1 MNARLADVARVLGIS
16 ESVPG
21 VSIDGWST
29 DTRTLT
35 RGDLFFA
42 LHGPNHDGHTHLAQ
56 AFERGAAAAVVDR
69 DVEAPGPVLRVAD
82 TLDALHELARWARS
96 RFAGVVV
103 GVTGSAG
110 KTTTKDTIAHLLEAA
125 LDVSKTVGNLNN
137 HVGLPLSILRL
148 KADAKVAVLEMGM
161 NHEGELR
168 ALASIARPTIAVVTN
183 VGYAHIEYF
192 GALEKTALA
201 KRELVEALPP
211 DGIAVL
217 NADDALVAQFR
228 EVHPGRT
235 VTFGIEQ
242 QADVRATGVEYMAD
256 GARFRALGV
265 EFEIPLVGR
274 HGVLNVLAGLAVAQA
289 LGIAPER
296 LQQAARTLAP
306 GHMRG
311 ERMEHRGITI
321 LNDCYNSNPDA
332 VRAML
337 DVLRVT
343 PGRRRI
349 AVLGEMLE
357 LGRWSET
364 LHRQAGREAVANG
377 VDVLVGIRGAA
388 RYTLHGATDAGLADS
403 AAFFF
408 DEPAAA
414 GDWLRG
420 MAQPGDV
427 ILFKGSRGTR
437 VEIALERFLAGN
449 DG

>member
-1 MNARLADVARVLGIS
+1 MRARLAEIARILGAP
-16 ESVPG
+16 EPVQDASVE
-21 VSIDGWST
+21 GWST
-29 DTRTLT
+29 DTRTLN

-42 LHGPNHDGHTHLAQ
+42 LHGPTHDGHAHLEQ

-69 DVEAPGPVLRVAD
+69 DVEAPGPLLRVAGA
-82 TLDALHELARWARS
+82 LGALHDLARWARN
-96 RFAGVVV
+96 RFTGTVI

-110 KTTTKDTIAHLLEAA
+110 KTTSKDTIAQLLSSA
-125 LDVSKTVGNLNN
+125 LDVSKTAGNLNN

-148 KADAKVAVLEMGM
+148 KQDSQAAVLEMGM

-168 ALASIARPTIAVVTN
+168 QLAAIARPGIAVVTN

-192 GALEKTALA
+192 GSLEKIALA
-201 KRELVEALPP
+201 KRELVEALPD
-211 DGIAVL
+211 DGTAVL
-217 NADDALVAQFR
+217 NADDALVARFR

-235 VTFGIEQ
+235 VTFGLSETS
-242 QADVRATGVEYMAD
+242 DVRATDVEYLA
-256 GARFRALGV
+256 GGVRFRVAGV
-265 EFEIPLVGR
+265 EFESPLVGR
-274 HGVLNVLAGLAVAQA
+274 HGLLNILAGMAVAQVV
-289 LGIAPER
+289 GISPQR
-296 LQQAARTLAP
+296 LRPAVRTLAA

-311 ERMEHRGITI
+311 ERMECRGVTI

-343 PGRRRI
+343 PARRRI

-364 LHRQAGREAVANG
+364 LHRDAGRAAVANG

-388 RYTLHGATDAGLADS
+388 RYTLHGASDAGLPDS
-403 AAFFF
+403 AAYFF
-408 DEPAAA
+408 DEPAPA
-414 GDWLRG
+414 GDFLRG
-420 MAQPGDV
+420 IAQPGDV

>member
-1 MNARLADVARVLGIS
+1 LVAR
-16 ESVPG
+16 
-21 VSIDGWST
+21 
-29 DTRTLT
+29 
-35 RGDLFFA
+35 F
-42 LHGPNHDGHTHLAQ
+42 
-56 AFERGAAAAVVDR
+56 R
-69 DVEAPGPVLRVAD
+69 DV
-82 TLDALHELARWARS
+82 HS
-96 RFAGVVV
+96 
-103 GVTGSAG
+103 
-110 KTTTKDTIAHLLEAA
+110 
-125 LDVSKTVGNLNN
+125 
-137 HVGLPLSILRL
+137 
-148 KADAKVAVLEMGM
+148 
-161 NHEGELR
+161 
-168 ALASIARPTIAVVTN
+168 
-183 VGYAHIEYF
+183 
-192 GALEKTALA
+192 
-201 KRELVEALPP
+201 
-211 DGIAVL
+211 
-217 NADDALVAQFR
+217 
-228 EVHPGRT
+228 GRT

-242 QADVRATGVEYMAD
+242 DADVRATGVEYSAD
-256 GARFRALGV
+256 GARFRVAGV
-265 EFEIPLVGR
+265 EFESPLVGR
-274 HGVLNVLAGLAVAQA
+274 HGVLNVLAGLAVAQVF
-289 LGIAPER
+289 GIAPER

-311 ERMEHRGITI
+311 ERIERRGVTI

-343 PGRRRI
+343 PARRRI

-364 LHRQAGREAVANG
+364 LHRNAGREAVANG

-388 RYTLHGATDAGLADS
+388 RYTLHGAMDAGLADS

-408 DEPAAA
+408 DEPAPA